1 MPVKVTRPPVAPTE
15 APKVAVGI
23 FTTLDKHL
31 VRKSLG
37 RLHETDR
44 ASLKAAV
51 QVILG

>member
-1 MPVKVTRPPVAPTE
+1 MFGFGHEKPSAIKP
-15 APKVAVGI
+15 I
-23 FTTLDKHL
+23 FTTLDKLL

-44 ASLKAAV
+44 AALRAAV